1 MSNTELI
8 PVTKHGEYLEVH
20 PVAYAQHEALGW
32 VKCAR
37 QEPAD
42 DVPDGAK
49 KAPTAPEIKATL
61 EAAGV
66 TVPDGAKKAPTAPE
80 IKATLEAAGVTVP
93 DGAKKADLVALLN
106 AFERSGLTGADW
118 NNLADEDRAA
128 RIAQ

>member
-1 MSNTELI
+1 MTDNELI

-20 PVAYAQHEALGW
+20 PVAFSQHEAIGW

-42 DVPDGAK
+42 EPDGAK
-49 KAPTAPEIKATL
+49 KAPTVPEIKATL

-66 TVPDGAKKAPTAPE
+66 V
-80 IKATLEAAGVTVP
+80 VP
-93 DGAKKADLVALLN
+93 DGAKKADLVALLT
-106 AFERSGLTGADW
+106 AFERSGLSGADW

-128 RIAQ
+128 RVAQ